1 MNGEGIIVPLDR
13 RFVVYP
19 GAARVDQGAG
29 VVCPGSCDM
38 LIEKLK
44 KFTIGN
50 LSPLSLSLSLI
61 CVEPIKKPLLHLH
74 IYPGAYPSAGVDLFY
89 TGTLFY
95 PGAGTGQG
103 R

>member
-44 KFTIGN
+44 KITIGN
-50 LSPLSLSLSLI
+50 S
-61 CVEPIKKPLLHLH
+61 
-74 IYPGAYPSAGVDLFY
+74 GFY
-89 TGTLFY
+89 TGSST
-95 PGAGTGQG
+95 PAAGVEEGAM
-103 R
+103 